1 MVYVP
6 YGTLLHVISPSL
18 VSPVPSP
25 VVLETPFTYSESP
38 LMPFTAFNVN
48 LMLGSL
54 TIVSSLPSPLA
65 KVFNHFLRETVP
77 VFGVSTDLIV
87 VLSILLPLVTFVT
100 RVSPPLSISSKEWVS
115 PSTLKPFGDLVSLT
129 KYLPIVKFPNE
140 PA

>member
-6 YGTLLHVISPSL
+6 YGTLSHVISPSL
-18 VSPVPSP
+18 VPSVPFP
-25 VVLETPFTYSESP
+25 VVLETPFAYSESP

-48 LMLGSL
+48 LMSRSPP
-54 TIVSSLPSPLA
+54 IVSSLPSPVA

-77 VFGVSTDLIV
+77 TFGVSTDLIV
-87 VLSILLPLVTFVT
+87 VLSILLLLVTLVT
-100 RVSPPLSISSKEWVS
+100 RASPPLSTSSKECVS
-115 PSTLKPFGDLVSLT
+115 PSTLKPFGALVSLT

>member
-6 YGTLLHVISPSL
+6 YGTLLHVISPFEL
-18 VSPVPSP
+18 VSAVT
-25 VVLETPFTYSESP
+25 LFAYSESP

-48 LMLGSL
+48 LIPDSP
-54 TIVSSLPSPLA
+54 TIVSSLPLPLA

-87 VLSILLPLVTFVT
+87 VLSILLLLVTLVI
-100 RVSPPLSISSKEWVS
+100 RASPPLSTSSKECIS
-115 PSTLKPFGDLVSLT
+115 PSALKPFGALVSLT